1 MTITYCC
8 YGAYADVGHSNDCP
22 SRANPP
28 RPVHTVQRLGSLLRP
43 ATRPPK
49 PRLRPCMG
57 IWTCETA
64 NVIAKGRTPAEAY
77 REWHKETVIRGAA
90 VMRSLRHFA

>member
-1 MTITYCC
+1 M
-8 YGAYADVGHSNDCP
+8 SNTSAIGGPCIKCGRPNIEHPGGDCP
-22 SRANPP
+22 RHPS
-28 RPVHTVQRLGSLLRP
+28 LGASLLRP

-64 NVIAKGRTPAEAY
+64 SLIAKGRTPAEAY
-77 REWHKETVIRGAA
+77 REWQKAVAIAGAA
-90 VMRSLRHFA
+90 VMRSLRPFA